1 MIKIEVKSTA
11 IQPRTI
17 NVKTGARAGQEMTFH
32 EQDAYAFT
40 TDENGQP
47 RPYPQRITLNIDVP
61 RGQQPYAPGYYMLD
75 PSCFFV
81 DRFNSLQL
89 GRLRLKPI
97 TAQAQPAARA
107 A

>member
-11 IQPRTI
+11 VQPRTV
-17 NVKTGARAGQEMTFH
+17 NVRSGARAGQEMTFH

-40 TDENGQP
+40 TDDQGNP

-61 RGQQPYAPGYYMLD
+61 KGQQPYQPGIYQLD
-75 PSCFFV
+75 PACFFV

-97 TAQAQPAARA
+97 TQAQPARA

>member
-17 NVKTGARAGQEMTFH
+17 TVKSGARAGQQMTFH

-40 TDENGQP
+40 TDDEGNP
-47 RPYPQRITLNIDVP
+47 RPYPQRITLNINVP
-61 RGQQPYAPGYYMLD
+61 EGQAPYAPGFYMLD

-81 DRFNSLQL
+81 DRFNALQL
-89 GRLRLKPI
+89 GRLRLKPFA
-97 TAQAQPAARA
+97 AQATAARA

>member
-17 NVKTGARAGQEMTFH
+17 TVKSGARAGQQMTFH

-40 TDENGQP
+40 TDEQGSP
-47 RPYPQRITLNIDVP
+47 RPYPQRITLNINVP
-61 RGQQPYAPGYYMLD
+61 EGQSPYAPGFYMLD
-75 PSCFFV
+75 PACFFV
-81 DRFNSLQL
+81 DRFNSLQI
-89 GRLRLKPI
+89 GRLRLKPFA
-97 TAQAQPAARA
+97 AQATAARA